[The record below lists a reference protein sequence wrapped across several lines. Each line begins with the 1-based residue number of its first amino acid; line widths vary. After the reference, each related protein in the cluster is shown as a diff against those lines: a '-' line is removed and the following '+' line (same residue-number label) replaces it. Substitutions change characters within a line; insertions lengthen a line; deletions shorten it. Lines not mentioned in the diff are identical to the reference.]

1 MLEDTDITE
10 SKVSSQ
16 FETTSWT
23 LIIEAKNNVDSGFA
37 LEKLCRKYW
46 KPIYVF
52 CRRSGLNR
60 EDSEDAS
67 QDFFVYIFDKSWL
80 SHVDKN
86 QGSFRGFISTL
97 LKYYL
102 SNRRRTNYAQ
112 KRGCKLV
119 LPIDRI
125 DFTESI
131 ASTDLDAS
139 KAYDKLWARTI
150 TDLAI
155 ERLGEEQKTSQQV
168 RRFEC
173 LKKYLTCTPTVSD
186 YNALVVL
193 LNEPRNTIA
202 VALHRL
208 IRRYGELIRLEV
220 ADTTKD
226 TFEVDK
232 ELRYLIEIISS

>member
-1 MLEDTDITE
+1 MLEENESIK

-23 LIIEAKNNVDSGFA
+23 LIIDAKNNLDSGLA

-46 KPIYVF
+46 KPIYVY
-52 CRRSGLNR
+52 CRRSGLTR

-80 SHVDKN
+80 EHVDKN
-86 QGSFRGFISTL
+86 LGSFRGFISTL
-97 LKYYL
+97 LKYFL
-102 SNRRRTNYAQ
+102 SNRRRLNNAK
-112 KRGCKLV
+112 KRGSRLV
-119 LPIDRI
+119 LPLDSFDI
-125 DFTESI
+125 TESVVSADI
-131 ASTDLDAS
+131 DAS
-139 KAYDKLWARTI
+139 KAYDKLWALTV

-155 ERLGEEQKTSQQV
+155 KRLGEEQKTSLQK

-173 LKKYLTCTPTVSD
+173 LKNYLTRTPTVSD
-186 YNALVVL
+186 YNILVVL
-193 LNEPRNTIA
+193 LNESKNTIA

-226 TFEVDK
+226 THEVDK
-232 ELRYLIEIISS
+232 ELRYLITIISS